1 MAAVTLSLWSCR
13 DGELKKFLERY
24 YEKELYMDEDV
35 NKWIYIYNKP
45 LEAVDLISTVI
56 DNSDRYNIGMCIQL
70 DSGDVHPVTTENHND
85 IIKGFFSLFYQESEA
100 YSVNY

>member
-1 MAAVTLSLWSCR
+1 MAAVTLSLWSYN

-24 YEKELYMDEDV
+24 YEKELYLDDDV

-56 DNSDRYNIGMCIQL
+56 DNKDSYNIGMCIQL
-70 DSGDVHPVTTENHND
+70 DNGDVHPINNENHND
-85 IIKGFFSLFYQESEA
+85 IIKGFFNLFYSEKES
-100 YSVNY
+100 YIL